1 MGVKLVAFDL
11 DGTLA
16 PSKGPISIEM
26 AEALKSLV
34 AVVPV
39 CIISGGTKEQIL
51 SQVVDR
57 LPLGTNLRNLH
68 IMPTS
73 GSQYFKRSFG
83 KWREIYS
90 ENFTEEQSKKIIDCL
105 EVSAELLGYWPEDP
119 YGKVIENRGSQITF
133 SALGQDAPRELKES
147 WDPSG
152 EKKDKLRRSV
162 SSLLIEFDVRSGGST
177 SVDVTRTGIDKGFGM
192 YELHKRTHIPLE
204 NILFIGDRLD
214 VGGNDYPIIAVGV
227 DYKQVKSPYET
238 LRIIKKL
245 VKASL

>member
-1 MGVKLVAFDL
+1 MGLKLVAFDL

-26 AEALKSLV
+26 AEALKSLLQITQ
-34 AVVPV
+34 V
-39 CIISGGTKEQIL
+39 CIISGGTKDQIL
-51 SQVVDR
+51 TQVVDR
-57 LPLGTNLRNLH
+57 LPVGSNLRNLH
-68 IMPTS
+68 LMPTS
-73 GSQYFKRSFG
+73 GSQYFKRNLG
-83 KWREIYS
+83 RWREIYS
-90 ENFTEEQSKKIIDCL
+90 ENFTEEQAQRVISCL
-105 EVSAELLGYWPEDP
+105 EVSAELLGYWPENP

-133 SALGQDAPRELKES
+133 SALGQDAPRELKEA

-152 EKKDKLRRSV
+152 DKKDKLRRSV

-204 NILFIGDRLD
+204 SILFIGDRLD
-214 VGGNDYPIIAVGV
+214 VGGNDYPVIAIGV
-227 DYKQVKSPYET
+227 DYKQVKNPDET